1 MRSTP
6 GSAVLDSFGLLFPG
20 SSKGMGGMAGSIFK
34 PGGLTG
40 MLGNLKNSV
49 YNSGGI
55 IMGPGVG
62 TTAAGIGG
70 PLGTVAGVASSP
82 AAGMAGLM
90 LGINGVQRQ
99 GVGGTIEA
107 GLGGALAGF
116 SLGSQIGSLGGPMG
130 AAIGAGAVFSRES
143 SVPSSSS
150 LRRRRRT
157 TTSSKSTA

>member
-1 MRSTP
+1 
-6 GSAVLDSFGLLFPG
+6 
-20 SSKGMGGMAGSIFK
+20 MAGSIFK